1 MSSHSVS
8 NACPCIDDCPLATW
22 RTAKTINKT
31 PLGTLQEAFKA
42 LVSDPAAT
50 TSLHSVMHYS
60 SPTPPPTPASASAS
74 IKCSPTGEPATPKN
88 TISVGTG
95 EGPTTP
101 SPCLGAG
108 LLDDA
113 ATPKAIQRDD
123 QRPASSMDKEGPAA
137 TQRPV
142 ESTSDDQTQ
151 AGFDDEE
158 EDDEGGDEEDEE
170 EYESDGYGVQVM
182 VTVTQRTRRT
192 RAARPLP
199 PGMRYRP
206 VSRVWAGRNSSRTG
220 QGKAKGRGKR
230 SWTRK

>member
-1 MSSHSVS
+1 MS
-8 NACPCIDDCPLATW
+8 NACPCIDCPLATW
-22 RTAKTINKT
+22 RTAKTIHKT
-31 PLGTLQEAFKA
+31 PLGSLHEAFKG

-113 ATPKAIQRDD
+113 ATPKAIQRT
-123 QRPASSMDKEGPAA
+123 RGLSSMEMDEGVPEAA
-137 TQRPV
+137 QGV
-142 ESTSDDQTQ
+142 LSTSDEH
-151 AGFDDEE
+151 AGIDDEE
-158 EDDEGGDEEDEE
+158 EDDEGSDEEDEE
-170 EYESDGYGVQVM
+170 EYESDGYGVQIM
-182 VTVTQRTRRT
+182 VTVIQRTRRT

-199 PGMRYRP
+199 PDLYRGYGQ
-206 VSRVWAGRNSSRTG
+206 AGTAVGR
-220 QGKAKGRGKR
+220 GKAKRREEERDPG
-230 SWTRK
+230 